1 MPPIYCT
8 LVRGILN
15 DSQGGPLRPPGLR
28 MSEALG
34 EVQRVLRRNVGI
46 KKGGGDAE
54 PLLERLIDC
63 IDKGKRLLAETQ
75 EQVAMY
81 VEKIQKVDRTIDP
94 VSDCL
99 AELKLMYGAMERE
112 LLADDYSICQQMVRV
127 MASLKPA
134 LFAGG
139 GRGDSP
145 RDNLDL
151 ERWFRLPK
159 GHERR
164 IHGRCHA
171 GVRIVQEGATMLLA
185 LDAHR
190 HHPQTF
196 TEQELRPDRHAHVPE
211 SQKEAIRRRKVM
223 RVAR

>member
-1 MPPIYCT
+1 MPFCCCDKNWFLRCIRQSGSP
-8 LVRGILN
+8 LSR
-15 DSQGGPLRPPGLR
+15 SQRKASPR
-28 MSEALG
+28 
-34 EVQRVLRRNVGI
+34 
-46 KKGGGDAE
+46 
-54 PLLERLIDC
+54 LERLSN
-63 IDKGKRLLAETQ
+63 RLILYNA
-75 EQVAMY
+75 
-81 VEKIQKVDRTIDP
+81 I
-94 VSDCL
+94 
-99 AELKLMYGAMERE
+99 GRE
-112 LLADDYSICQQMVRV
+112 LQADEDSICQQMGRV
-127 MASLKPA
+127 MASFKPG

-139 GRGDSP
+139 GRADLP

-190 HHPQTF
+190 HHPQPF
-196 TEQELRPDRHAHVPE
+196 TEEELRPYRDATAPE

-223 RVAR
+223 RTARSTTKRGSLLRNLEARYAATSQQSSG